1 MRSLLPAVPDGLRGF
16 ITTGARRVDTVRHHG
31 VPGDCIL
38 ELDLQSPPPETAGFD
53 PVRFVTGGGRP
64 MVLRDAVAAIHRAAK
79 DDRVVGMIA
88 RVQLSAAAP
97 AVVQELREAVVA
109 FTAAKPSLAWAETY
123 PGTLSYYL
131 ASAFGEV
138 WMQPSGTVGLIG
150 FATNAVFLRDA
161 LAKAGVE
168 AQFVA
173 RGEYKSAANL
183 FTETHYTD
191 AHREADS
198 RLIESL
204 HSQVWQGIAG
214 SRGIGGAELDAL
226 ADRAPLLREDA
237 ITGKLLDR
245 IGFRDEA
252 YRHIAELAGVE
263 EFDDDP
269 DADKPPRMSLSR
281 YAQTRRGA
289 PSLPGR
295 KRPTIA
301 IVTVAGPIVS
311 GRGGP
316 QAFPLSRSSAGGD
329 TIAAALRDAAADDDV
344 KSVVLRVDSPGGAVT
359 GSETIWREVC
369 RIRSAGKPVVASMGG
384 VAASGGYYVA
394 MAADVILAKPGTI
407 TGSIGVVTGKLV
419 ARELKDRLGVGSDS
433 VRTNINAD
441 AWSLTTPFTPEQH
454 AMVEAE
460 ADLFY
465 DDFVSRVAEA
475 RRMTV
480 AEVDAIARGR
490 IWTGA
495 DAHERG
501 LVDELGGMRDA
512 VRRAKVLAGLDAD
525 TEVSLV
531 GFPGNSVRDFL
542 RQKASAESGASLSDV
557 AAGVLGS
564 AVSEVIGRGERSMSG
579 TTALWLGESR
589 F

>member
-1 MRSLLPAVPDGLRGF
+1 M
-16 ITTGARRVDTVRHHG
+16 
-31 VPGDCIL
+31 
-38 ELDLQSPPPETAGFD
+38 
-53 PVRFVTGGGRP
+53 
-64 MVLRDAVAAIHRAAK
+64 
-79 DDRVVGMIA
+79 
-88 RVQLSAAAP
+88 
-97 AVVQELREAVVA
+97 
-109 FTAAKPSLAWAETY
+109 
-123 PGTLSYYL
+123 
-131 ASAFGEV
+131 
-138 WMQPSGTVGLIG
+138 
-150 FATNAVFLRDA
+150 
-161 LAKAGVE
+161 
-168 AQFVA
+168 
-173 RGEYKSAANL
+173 
-183 FTETHYTD
+183 
-191 AHREADS
+191 
-198 RLIESL
+198 
-204 HSQVWQGIAG
+204 
-214 SRGIGGAELDAL
+214 
-226 ADRAPLLREDA
+226 
-237 ITGKLLDR
+237 
-245 IGFRDEA
+245 
-252 YRHIAELAGVE
+252 
-263 EFDDDP
+263 
-269 DADKPPRMSLSR
+269 
-281 YAQTRRGA
+281 
-289 PSLPGR
+289 
-295 KRPTIA
+295 
-301 IVTVAGPIVS
+301 
-311 GRGGP
+311 
-316 QAFPLSRSSAGGD
+316 
-329 TIAAALRDAAADDDV
+329 
-344 KSVVLRVDSPGGAVT
+344 
-359 GSETIWREVC
+359 C

-394 MAADVILAKPGTI
+394 MAADVILANPGTI

-542 RQKASAESGASLSDV
+542 RQKAAAESGASLSDV